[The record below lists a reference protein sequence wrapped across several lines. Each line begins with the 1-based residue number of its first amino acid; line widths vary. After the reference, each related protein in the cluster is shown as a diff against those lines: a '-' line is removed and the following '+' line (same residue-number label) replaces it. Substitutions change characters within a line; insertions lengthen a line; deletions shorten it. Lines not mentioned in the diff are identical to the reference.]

1 LLGPGSGRQEYDVV
15 KKNRGAQTAEAASRK
30 ESQNKVD
37 AGKGDFGKQKSLAL
51 PAKDLKAQVKRA
63 QTFLK
68 EVRVEFDK
76 VNWPSRKETL
86 AMTMAVLV
94 LTFFFTA
101 YLGLID
107 ITLSKLVNF
116 LIY

>member
-1 LLGPGSGRQEYDVV
+1 VV
-15 KKNRGAQTAEAASRK
+15 KKNRDAQTVAPVEAVSGK
-30 ESQNKVD
+30 KSQKKVG
-37 AGKGDFGKQKSLAL
+37 AGKGDSGKQKSVTV
-51 PAKDLKAQVKRA
+51 PARDLKAQIKRA